1 MESMALWI
9 VLAVLILFIVLMLS
23 GKFDFAGVG
32 LTCLT
37 ILVLTGVA
45 SISQALSGFYDKNVV
60 MLVGMFAIA
69 GMLGQTDFV
78 EKIKDVLLSGGGNK
92 QAGNLRLVF
101 SLMVIAAIL
110 AQFTTSQSSIIMIMM
125 SFMLTICNESDDIK
139 LSRILLPLTFV
150 MTSWMGKLPVGSTG
164 ATTYLMLNQFIEATG
179 ETRLLDIFSLM
190 KCTLIPGIV
199 GVLYSALTY
208 KWLPKKDV
216 DISAFEVRAKKG
228 SDGKLPKNKQIIVYV
243 GFIVSAVGLFLAP
256 SIGERAY
263 FLPIAV
269 CIVMIV
275 LKVMDRQ
282 YFLNS
287 IMKGPVLM
295 CATIMGIANIL
306 TDSGAGTVIG
316 EVILDVLGGNPSG
329 MMIII
334 VFAVVTLISTSFLS
348 NTATFMVYIPIACN
362 VCAAA
367 GIDPR
372 AVVVTIYQCSLLSV
386 ITPMANTGSAICFSA
401 CNLNIRETIKQTLPG
416 AVLCAALV
424 VINSVLVYPF

>member
-1 MESMALWI
+1 M
-9 VLAVLILFIVLMLS
+9 
-23 GKFDFAGVG
+23 
-32 LTCLT
+32 
-37 ILVLTGVA
+37 
-45 SISQALSGFYDKNVV
+45 
-60 MLVGMFAIA
+60 
-69 GMLGQTDFV
+69 
-78 EKIKDVLLSGGGNK
+78 
-92 QAGNLRLVF
+92 
-101 SLMVIAAIL
+101 
-110 AQFTTSQSSIIMIMM
+110 
-125 SFMLTICNESDDIK
+125 
-139 LSRILLPLTFV
+139 
-150 MTSWMGKLPVGSTG
+150 
-164 ATTYLMLNQFIEATG
+164 
-179 ETRLLDIFSLM
+179 
-190 KCTLIPGIV
+190 
-199 GVLYSALTY
+199 TY

-424 VINSVLVYPF
+424 VINSVLIYPF

>member
-9 VLAVLILFIVLMLS
+9 VLAVLVLFVVLMLS
-23 GKFDFAGVG
+23 GRFDFAGVG

-45 SISQALSGFYDKNVV
+45 PISQALSGFYDKNVV

-78 EKIKDVLLSGGGNK
+78 EKIKDMLLSGGGK
-92 QAGNLRLVF
+92 KGASNLRIMF
-101 SLMVIAAIL
+101 SLMIIASIL

-125 SFMLTICNESDDIK
+125 SFMLTICNESEDIK
-139 LSRILLPLTFV
+139 LSRILLPLTFI

-199 GVLYSALTY
+199 GVLYSAVTY

-216 DISAFEVRAKKG
+216 DVSAFEIKG
-228 SDGKLPKNKQIIVYV
+228 KGGSSGKLPKDKQIIVYV
-243 GFIVSAVGLFLAP
+243 GFIVSVVGLFLAP
-256 SIGERAY
+256 SIGESAY
-263 FLPIAV
+263 FVPIAA
-269 CIVMIV
+269 CIVMIT
-275 LKVMDRQ
+275 LKAMDRQ

-287 IMKGPVLM
+287 IIKGPVLM

-306 TDSGAGTVIG
+306 TDSGAGNVIG
-316 EVILDVLGGNPSG
+316 ELILDLLGGNPSG
-329 MMIII
+329 IMIIT
-334 VFAVVTLISTSFLS
+334 VFAFVTLITTSFIS
-348 NTATFMVYIPIACN
+348 NTATFMVFIPIACN

-372 AVVVTIYQCSLLSV
+372 AVVVTIFQCSLLSV
-386 ITPMANTGSAICFSA
+386 ITPMANTGAAICFSA
-401 CNLNIRETIKQTLPG
+401 CNLNIKETIKQTVPG
-416 AVLCAALV
+416 AILCTILV
-424 VINSVLVYPF
+424 IINSVLVYPF

>member
-1 MESMALWI
+1 
-9 VLAVLILFIVLMLS
+9 
-23 GKFDFAGVG
+23 
-32 LTCLT
+32 
-37 ILVLTGVA
+37 
-45 SISQALSGFYDKNVV
+45 
-60 MLVGMFAIA
+60 
-69 GMLGQTDFV
+69 
-78 EKIKDVLLSGGGNK
+78 
-92 QAGNLRLVF
+92 
-101 SLMVIAAIL
+101 
-110 AQFTTSQSSIIMIMM
+110 MIMM

-208 KWLPKKDV
+208 KWLPKRDV

-228 SDGKLPKNKQIIVYV
+228 DDGKLPKNKQIIVYV
-243 GFIVSAVGLFLAP
+243 GFIISAVGLFLAP

-306 TDSGAGTVIG
+306 TDSGAGTVI
-316 EVILDVLGGNPSG
+316 LDILGGHPSG

-362 VCAAA
+362 VCAPAA
-367 GIDPR
+367 SFCASSPSTNVVRPASIPSTYCLI
-372 AVVVTIYQCSLLSV
+372 AVRPAAVCASSCFCVSSAFSVARPLS
-386 ITPMANTGSAICFSA
+386 I
-401 CNLNIRETIKQTLPG
+401 
-416 AVLCAALV
+416 
-424 VINSVLVYPF
+424 